1 MPRANEI
8 FFRTEPQ
15 CSRPGEQSQREKGG
29 GMGEGREGRKGGGK
43 EGGREGRGEGRGG
56 NKQKEEY
63 CYSNSAAI

>member
-1 MPRANEI
+1 MRF

-15 CSRPGEQSQREKGG
+15 CSRPGEQVQKEKGG
-29 GMGEGREGRKGGGK
+29 GMGEGRGEGM
-43 EGGREGRGEGRGG
+43 GEGRGG